1 MSGRGRH
8 RRRIRIAVPVAAAAL
23 AAAVG
28 GALLMSSANAAT
40 AQPAPLA
47 KTSGTSPSLAT
58 LEKRIGGAMASDGA
72 AGRPTRK
79 SSPSASAS
87 TGTGTGTSTGT
98 TGTGS
103 GKTATTGT
111 STGTS
116 ANTSGASVDPKIIG
130 GTTTT
135 ITTAPWM
142 AQLWY
147 LDDKGTSNTSDDFG
161 FFCGGSVVS
170 PTKILT
176 AAHCVKD
183 EHGKSYD
190 WKAHGAVVT
199 GTSQLPSAGG
209 TDLHGGTA
217 TSVLRQWNHPSY
229 NPSTIDNDIAVLTLD
244 GPVKAKPIR
253 MTTSGDTASYASG
266 TKATLYGWGRT
277 SSATQDISGTLKTA
291 TLPIKSDATCGGYY
305 KAEFIKGHMVCAGN
319 PATGSDTGTTS
330 ACNGDSGGP
339 LIVGGRIVGVVSWG
353 VVDCVQKGAYSVFT
367 KVSTYVGAAYP
378 RVDDTNLSGDH
389 KADLFVRNSST
400 KTLYE
405 KDSSGTSFGA
415 RQSWGAWSTS
425 NVVLQTDLDRDGYQD
440 VVERRTSN
448 GDIHWWHYL
457 PSTGK
462 WADTKLFSDWRTRTR
477 VVAPGDVTGDALPD
491 LLSVDSGGVLW
502 IYPGKGNGTFSARV
516 KVSSGWNQYNSL
528 RAHGDFTGDGKADLI
543 ARSNTG
549 SYVYL
554 FKGTGNAGPGAFS
567 SRIKVRTW
575 AGYNAFDAVGDVTGD
590 GKADFLART
599 PAGTL
604 YLYPGTGKATSEIFA
619 TAIKIGTDFKQYDIF
634 G

>member
-40 AQPAPLA
+40 TQPAPLA
-47 KTSGTSPSLAT
+47 STTGTSPSLAT
-58 LEKRIGGAMASDGA
+58 LEKRIAGALASDGT
-72 AGRPTRK
+72 AGQPTAK
-79 SSPSASAS
+79 SSPSTSAGAS
-87 TGTGTGTSTGT
+87 TGTGT
-98 TGTGS
+98 

-111 STGTS
+111 SAS

-142 AQLWY
+142 AQLLY
-147 LDDKGTSNTSDDFG
+147 SDDKGTSSTSDDVG
-161 FFCGGSVVS
+161 FFCAGSVVS

-176 AAHCVKD
+176 AAHCVK
-183 EHGKSYD
+183 GFD
-190 WKAHGAVVT
+190 WKAHGTVVT

-217 TSVLRQWNHPSY
+217 SAVWRQWNHPSY
-229 NPSTIDNDIAVLTLD
+229 NASTINNDIAVLTLD

-277 SSATQDISGTLKTA
+277 SSATQDISETLKTA

-305 KAEFIKGHMVCAGN
+305 GGEFIKGHMVCAGN

-353 VVDCVQKGAYSVFT
+353 VTDCVEKGAYSVFT
-367 KVSTYVGAAYP
+367 KVSTYVGATYP

-405 KDSSGTSFGA
+405 KDSKGTSFGA
-415 RQSWGAWSTS
+415 GQSWGGWSTS

-457 PSTGK
+457 TSTGK
-462 WADTKLFSDWRTRTR
+462 WADTKLFSDWKTRTS

-543 ARSNTG
+543 ARSKTG

-554 FKGTGNAGPGAFS
+554 YKGTGTAGSGAFS

-619 TAIKIGTDFKQYDIF
+619 TAVKIGTDFKQYDIF